1 MYRLFLWH
9 PVCNLQ
15 DRVLSYQVRL
25 ISGIIMNQK
34 TTLCFALLNV
44 FLFLSLWASGK
55 TDKYYYQNSVYQEEI
70 KSVQLYR
77 VGNELSYPILELGS
91 DAKLILKFDDLS
103 VDVKDYSYTLIH
115 CDVNWNESFVQQ
127 SEYISGFPD
136 NQIRDYG
143 MSNNTTVKYVNY
155 QLQIPNE
162 DCTPKFSGNYALVV
176 FADNNRENLVL
187 IQRFYVVEPK
197 VRIEGVVKKA
207 TFDPFNGENQEV
219 DFNIYNEQLKLL
231 NPTEEIKVVLM
242 QNRRWDNAIRDLKPS
257 FIHDNVLD
265 YDYNK
270 ENVFPGGNEFR
281 YFDIRTIRH
290 PGENVSEVKFFRPYY
305 HATLLP
311 DAIRANKIYSSYKE
325 MNGNFVIESQ
335 DRVTDYDTECDYE
348 FVHFYLPMP
357 SQLVGGTVNVFG
369 ALTGWNANKANE
381 MKWNFDRAGYDLTL
395 MLKQGYYNYEYVYVP
410 EGAKIADSVNL
421 EGSFFLTENDYQI
434 FAYYRDLSSR
444 YDRLVGFVTINSAIK
459 N

>member
-1 MYRLFLWH
+1 MNHKTALFF
-9 PVCNLQ
+9 
-15 DRVLSYQVRL
+15 
-25 ISGIIMNQK
+25 
-34 TTLCFALLNV
+34 TLLNV
-44 FLFLSLWASGK
+44 FFALNSWASNK
-55 TDKYYYQNSVYQEEI
+55 TDKYYYQNSVYHEEI

-77 VGNELSYPILELGS
+77 EGNELSNPVIELGS
-91 DAKLILKFDDLS
+91 DTKLVLKFDDLAE
-103 VDVKDYSYTLIH
+103 DVKNYSYTLIH
-115 CDVNWNESFVQQ
+115 CDVNWNESFIQQ
-127 SEYISGFPD
+127 SEYMSGFPD
-136 NQIRDYG
+136 NPFKDYA
-143 MSNNTTVKYVNY
+143 MSYNTTVKFVNY
-155 QLQIPNE
+155 QLRIPNE
-162 DCTPKFSGNYALVV
+162 DCSPKFSGNYALVV
-176 FADNNRENLVL
+176 FEDNNRENLVL
-187 IQRFYVVEPK
+187 IQRFYVVEPL
-197 VRIEGVVKKA
+197 VRIEGQVKKA

-219 DFNIYNEQLKLL
+219 DFKIYNEQLKLL
-231 NPTEEIKVVLM
+231 NPTEDIKVVLM

-290 PGENVSEVKFFRPYY
+290 PGENVSDIKFFRPYY

-311 DAIRANKIYSSYKE
+311 DEIRTNKIYRTYKE

-348 FVHFYLPMP
+348 FVHFYLPMQ

-369 ALTGWNANKANE
+369 ALTGWNVNKTNE

-395 MLKQGYYNYEYVYVP
+395 MLKQGYYNYQYVYVP
-410 EGAKIADSVNL
+410 DGAKKIDLVSL
-421 EGSFFLTENDYQI
+421 EGSFFVTENDYQI
-434 FAYYRDLSSR
+434 FAYFHDISSR
-444 YDRLVGFVTINSAIK
+444 YDRLVGFITINSNVK